1 MGLNEVFKKVSAIN
15 EVTELA
21 SHKVDLKT
29 LDDLDKSA
37 TQLFQSIQNARKAL
51 GDAIK
56 QYRSIE
62 VKYQSEFESAMKLA
76 KDNLSQFENASKQLG
91 IDPNMI
97 EKYKTLKAKVNVAPS
112 DYGKM
117 QQSFKS

>member
-15 EVTELA
+15 EVTKL
-21 SHKVDLKT
+21 SKHKVDLKT
-29 LDDLDKSA
+29 LDDLDKSS

>member
-1 MGLNEVFKKVSAIN
+1 MNTLKTIYDKIGK
-15 EVTELA
+15 TELA
-21 SHKVDLKT
+21 SHQVDLKT

-37 TQLFQSIQNARKAL
+37 NQLFQSIQNARKAL

-62 VKYQSEFESAMKLA
+62 VKYQSEFESAIKLA

-97 EKYKTLKAKVNVAPS
+97 DKYKALKAKVNVAPS